1 MRKSEV
7 KKLKVSKSFAFF
19 IVKAMKG
26 CKGITCGIKK
36 KIGAK
41 SKEFQKFIS
50 KHRDCWQIRPF
61 FLKKIAEINGKAKNF

>member
-61 FLKKIAEINGKAKNF
+61 LKKKSQKLMVKQ

>member
-1 MRKSEV
+1 
-7 KKLKVSKSFAFF
+7 
-19 IVKAMKG
+19 MKG

-61 FLKKIAEINGKAKNF
+61 FKKKIAEINGKAKNF